1 MAKTGGEASRIG
13 TPLHLVLESLTL
25 CLVAGNGVFVCHVV
39 LAKQLFHVWLL
50 RWRLLCL
57 PFADEPRGSSE
68 TNSGDRVLVIGKN
81 LCYREPSLRDAL
93 RV

>member
-25 CLVAGNGVFVCHVV
+25 CPVAGNGVFVCHVV
-39 LAKQLFHVWLL
+39 VAKQLFHVWLL

-57 PFADEPRGSSE
+57 PYVMNHEVVARRTAEIVYS
-68 TNSGDRVLVIGKN
+68 
-81 LCYREPSLRDAL
+81 
-93 RV
+93 